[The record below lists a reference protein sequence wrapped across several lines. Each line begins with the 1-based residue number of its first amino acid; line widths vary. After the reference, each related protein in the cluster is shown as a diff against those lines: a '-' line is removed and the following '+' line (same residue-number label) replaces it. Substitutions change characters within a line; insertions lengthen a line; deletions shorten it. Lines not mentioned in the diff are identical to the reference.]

1 MSLIYLLQ
9 NVRFLRKALH
19 FSQWQV
25 TLWLNVERSSYTYYE
40 LGRTMPP
47 LPVLLKLAWFFEISL
62 DGLVLTDLTKTPPE
76 YLYNPRNPP
85 PNWNKRRKIHQN
97 HAGAGNVK
105 STQLP
110 DPFVY
115 SSLAAFG
122 RLFFCPLFPTWKR
135 LFPFDFPPCII
146 HGEGIE

>member
-1 MSLIYLLQ
+1 MSLIYLSQ
-9 NVRFLRKALH
+9 NLRFLRKALH

-76 YLYNPRNPP
+76 YL
-85 PNWNKRRKIHQN
+85 
-97 HAGAGNVK
+97 
-105 STQLP
+105 
-110 DPFVY
+110 
-115 SSLAAFG
+115 
-122 RLFFCPLFPTWKR
+122 PTYIQSPQPTAE
-135 LFPFDFPPCII
+135 L
-146 HGEGIE
+146 E

>member
-76 YLYNPRNPP
+76 YLPTYIQSPQPTAELEQEEKDTPKPRRGR
-85 PNWNKRRKIHQN
+85 KRKKHT
-97 HAGAGNVK
+97 A
-105 STQLP
+105 S
-110 DPFVY
+110 
-115 SSLAAFG
+115 
-122 RLFFCPLFPTWKR
+122 
-135 LFPFDFPPCII
+135 
-146 HGEGIE
+146 